1 MEEVSHFQ
9 KKESLQFTVYY
20 EENVT
25 LAFAADEL
33 IAYGEKMLGKDGN
46 YEVYLGCSPSFL
58 SKFGVDEKK
67 FVYDG
72 FYVEVTDGKI
82 VVASSLP
89 RGVLFGVYEILERN
103 GCVFVYSPTLQEY
116 VPKVGVFQPLAGEY
130 VNSPMEIR
138 SISYC
143 CYEFDGLI
151 EELTAMI
158 DNCAKNKANAFF
170 IHQCMIDITDG
181 IRRAVDEIKK
191 RGMIFEYGGHFVE
204 RFVPRERFEEE
215 PDLFIEKDGKR
226 VKTGNFCVSNPKSI
240 AYVADGM
247 KAFVKRNHGIDIL
260 HTWFEDSTGG
270 WCTCEKCKGLSPV
283 QQQSI
288 AANVVAQAVK
298 EVAPEL
304 KVDFLLYNETLD
316 KTEQIKVDAD
326 NMYGMFAPRGRCY
339 AHALDECE
347 NNRWH
352 LQSMVEAE
360 KRLPTGME
368 VFEYYSDIC
377 LWMKAKTAFPH
388 TVAKDMKIYLEN
400 GANKITD
407 LTFGNYSYWA
417 HDLTTYVF
425 LKHVYNPDADIE
437 KTIDTFLSVTGV
449 DPVKIRKFYDLV
461 EKYSSLYVPFCG
473 YKKNMSCIVRL
484 QISEYS
490 FEHMKKIE
498 SCFPYI
504 KEAIAVLD
512 DILEENDSEYVRAQR
527 ALMEITET
535 DIQSFYNLA
544 YTRAYNFY
552 EKIDKKEARRRLKIA
567 KDGLLTNG
575 VRLEKL
581 RRYGGTQFQV
591 QPIDHLSKGYAAFTD
606 EVLVRE
612 VGYNAEDLEI
622 DESLKDLPEFKVED
636 KTE

>member
-1 MEEVSHFQ
+1 ME
-9 KKESLQFTVYY
+9 KELGYKVKQSLRFTIRY
-20 EENVT
+20 EDNVT

-33 IAYGEKMLGKDGN
+33 IRYGERMLGSGDE
-46 YEVYLGCSPSFL
+46 YEVFLGCSENFFKDFDIDGSR
-58 SKFGVDEKK
+58 

-72 FYVEVTDGKI
+72 FFIEVRENKI
-82 VVASSLP
+82 VIASNFP

-103 GCVFVYSPTLQEY
+103 GCIFVYAPTLEEY
-116 VPKVGVFQPLAGEY
+116 VPKVGDFQMQSPEY
-130 VNSPMEIR
+130 VSSPMEIR

-151 EELTAMI
+151 EELTSMI

-170 IHQCMIDITDG
+170 IHQNMIDITDG
-181 IRRAVDEIKK
+181 IQRAVDEIKK

-226 VKTGNFCVSNPKSI
+226 VKTGNFCPSNPKSI

-283 QQQSI
+283 QQQSL
-288 AANVVAQAVK
+288 AANVVAQAVN
-298 EVAPEL
+298 EVAPEI

-316 KTEQIKVDAD
+316 KTEQINVDAD

-352 LQSMVEAE
+352 LQSMVQAG

-388 TVAKDMKIYLEN
+388 TVAKDMQIYLKN

-407 LTFGNYSYWA
+407 LTFGDYSYWA

-425 LKHVYNPDADIE
+425 LKHVYNPFANVDETIGKFL
-437 KTIDTFLSVTGV
+437 KTTGV
-449 DPVKIRKFYDLV
+449 DPVKLRKFYDLV
-461 EKYSSLYVPFCG
+461 EQYSSLYLAFCG
-473 YKKNMSCIVRL
+473 YLKNMICMVRL
-484 QISEYS
+484 QLSEYS
-490 FEHMKKIE
+490 FEHMRKIE

-504 KEAIAVLD
+504 TAAKE
-512 DILEENDSEYVRAQR
+512 ILEEILQENDSEFVRAQY
-527 ALMEITET
+527 ALMDITER
-535 DIQSFYNLA
+535 DIRSFYNLA
-544 YTRAYNFY
+544 YTRAYNHFG
-552 EKIDKKEARRRLKIA
+552 KISKEEAKERLKIA
-567 KDGLLTNG
+567 KEGLLENG
-575 VRLEKL
+575 VRLERV
-581 RRYGGTQFQV
+581 RRYGGTQFQI
-591 QPIDHLSKGYAAFTD
+591 QPIDHLSNGYAAFTD
-606 EVLVRE
+606 EVLVKE
-612 VGYNAEDLEI
+612 VGYTEETLKI
-622 DESLKDLPEFKVED
+622 DETLKDLPEFKVD
-636 KTE
+636 ND